1 MFTEMHQNHAS
12 ILIYA
17 HIRKLGIAF
26 IISQTC
32 GESKGGK
39 QLNVENGLTF
49 NSRIIHQTVDI
60 NSRLYLITSSL
71 ILVLFFNI
79 VKLPIWLDISLCG
92 MFIYFLFSHN
102 ILVQGAKFK
111 G

>member
-26 IISQTC
+26 IISRTC

-39 QLNVENGLTF
+39 RLNVENGLTF
-49 NSRIIHQTVDI
+49 NSRIIRQTVGI
-60 NSRLYLITSSL
+60 NFMSIFDNF
-71 ILVLFFNI
+71 IINFGALF
-79 VKLPIWLDISLCG
+79 
-92 MFIYFLFSHN
+92 
-102 ILVQGAKFK
+102 
-111 G
+111 